1 MPRGKFHPCGP
12 ANAGLEARSAGH
24 AGEFE
29 GTGVTVNVVAPGG
42 PTDMPDE
49 AGFDLV
55 ALVPPS
61 ARVPPILRLCSEADG
76 AHPGHRYIAVS
87 WDASA
92 DPEAAA
98 RGGRAPAA
106 WPGPVR
112 SPAVRPGGKPE
123 DRTGGESRR
132 LASSLLRRRSPRNP
146 TIPSGTRGRLVGGR
160 GDGRLRA
167 RSPSFPDE
175 TARTDTRM
183 SGRRLKIAITRER
196 REDEPRVAATPET
209 VSKLLRNEGVAEV
222 CVERGAGA
230 GAGILDCEYEAA
242 GAKVLPDPVA
252 VLDGAAVQFAV
263 RAPPEEAIP
272 HLPRQA
278 VLVGMLDPYRLN
290 GLLETYAEAGLTTF
304 SLELLPRVTRAQA
317 MDVLSS
323 QSNLAGYKAV
333 IDAAAEFERAMPM
346 MMTAAGTVPPARALV
361 MGAGVAG
368 LQAIATARR
377 LGAIVSATDVRPAA
391 REQVES
397 LGATFIGVESAES
410 ERAETEGGYAR
421 EMSEDYR
428 RRQAELFASELRRQD
443 LVIGTALVPGRPAPR
458 LIDAAMVTTM
468 RKGSIIVDLAA
479 EHGGNCEL
487 SRPGE
492 RVVTGNGVTIL
503 AHRNVP
509 GRLAASASALYA
521 RNLLAFV
528 TPLLGDGSLRFDW
541 DDEILAATV
550 LTRDGAVVHP
560 RFQPAPPPGETGA
573 GAG

>member
-1 MPRGKFHPCGP
+1 MIDFV
-12 ANAGLEARSAGH
+12 S
-24 AGEFE
+24 
-29 GTGVTVNVVAPGG
+29 
-42 PTDMPDE
+42 
-49 AGFDLV
+49 
-55 ALVPPS
+55 PPLTS
-61 ARVPPILRLCSEADG
+61 RPPE
-76 AHPGHRYIAVS
+76 P
-87 WDASA
+87 
-92 DPEAAA
+92 
-98 RGGRAPAA
+98 
-106 WPGPVR
+106 
-112 SPAVRPGGKPE
+112 
-123 DRTGGESRR
+123 
-132 LASSLLRRRSPRNP
+132 
-146 TIPSGTRGRLVGGR
+146 TRG
-160 GDGRLRA
+160 
-167 RSPSFPDE
+167 
-175 TARTDTRM
+175 M
-183 SGRRLKIAITRER
+183 SGPFKIAIIRER

-209 VSKLLRNEGVAEV
+209 VAKLLRHADGMQV
-222 CVERGAGA
+222 CIERGAGLRAGITDSEYESA
-230 GAGILDCEYEAA
+230 GAVI
-242 GAKVLPDPVA
+242 LPDPVA

-263 RAPPEEAIP
+263 RAPPEETIP

-290 GLLETYAEAGLTTF
+290 GLLEAYAGAGLTTF

-346 MMTAAGTVPPARALV
+346 MMTAAGTVPPARVLV

-397 LGATFIGVESAES
+397 LGATFIGIDSPEGDS
-410 ERAETEGGYAR
+410 AETEGGYAR
-421 EMSEDYR
+421 EMSEGYR
-428 RRQAELFASELRRQD
+428 RRQSELFASELKRQD
-443 LVIGTALVPGRPAPR
+443 IVIGTALVPGRPAPR
-458 LIDAAMVTTM
+458 LIDAAMVATM

-492 RVVTGNGVTIL
+492 RVTAHGVTIL

-528 TPLLGDGSLRFDW
+528 APLIGEEGLRFDW

-560 RFQPAPPPGETGA
+560 RFQPAPSGGA
-573 GAG
+573 GGSG

>member
-1 MPRGKFHPCGP
+1 
-12 ANAGLEARSAGH
+12 
-24 AGEFE
+24 
-29 GTGVTVNVVAPGG
+29 
-42 PTDMPDE
+42 
-49 AGFDLV
+49 
-55 ALVPPS
+55 
-61 ARVPPILRLCSEADG
+61 
-76 AHPGHRYIAVS
+76 
-87 WDASA
+87 
-92 DPEAAA
+92 
-98 RGGRAPAA
+98 
-106 WPGPVR
+106 
-112 SPAVRPGGKPE
+112 
-123 DRTGGESRR
+123 
-132 LASSLLRRRSPRNP
+132 
-146 TIPSGTRGRLVGGR
+146 
-160 GDGRLRA
+160 
-167 RSPSFPDE
+167 
-175 TARTDTRM
+175 
-183 SGRRLKIAITRER
+183 
-196 REDEPRVAATPET
+196 
-209 VSKLLRNEGVAEV
+209 
-222 CVERGAGA
+222 
-230 GAGILDCEYEAA
+230 
-242 GAKVLPDPVA
+242 
-252 VLDGAAVQFAV
+252 
-263 RAPPEEAIP
+263 
-272 HLPRQA
+272 
-278 VLVGMLDPYRLN
+278 MLDPYRLN

-428 RRQAELFASELRRQD
+428 RRQAELFASELKRQD

-487 SRPGE
+487 RAVPARRTGGDRERGDHPRAPQRAGPSRGE
-492 RVVTGNGVTIL
+492 RERALRPQSARLRDPAPRRREPALRLGRRDPRR
-503 AHRNVP
+503 HRP
-509 GRLAASASALYA
+509 
-521 RNLLAFV
+521 
-528 TPLLGDGSLRFDW
+528 
-541 DDEILAATV
+541 
-550 LTRDGAVVHP
+550 HP
-560 RFQPAPPPGETGA
+560 RRGGGAPALPAGPSPWPRPGA